1 MIGQTIS
8 HYRIVNRIGAGGMGE
23 VYLAED
29 VRLGRKLAIKLLPEQ
44 FTQDADRVRRFELE
58 ARAASALNHPN
69 IITIYE
75 IGQHEHAHFIA
86 TEFIEGDTLR
96 DKLRK
101 GLKLSETLDIAV
113 QTISALQAAHQ
124 AGIIHRDIKPENIM
138 LRPDGYVKLLDFG
151 LAKLTQNEMET
162 GDLEA
167 ATKSLF
173 ETQPGMVM
181 GTIAYMS
188 PEQARAQ
195 RLDGRTDIFSFG
207 VVLYEMITGNRPF
220 SGATVSDMIASL
232 LTQEPTRLSQR
243 LPGVPSELEQ
253 VVARMLA
260 KDIEKRYASAQDV
273 LADLKRI
280 KARVEVGDDEAT
292 TRELTSTPSAAQ
304 PSFETNI
311 GAPVSP
317 VSFETTKGTA
327 ANLAAV
333 SAATGVQAT
342 NVLSVMQPARRRS
355 RLLATV
361 GVLALLALSAA
372 GYFLWQQRSSKVD
385 SIAVLP
391 FRINDPQAEYLSDAI
406 TEQVIDALSQV
417 PDLNVVAR
425 SSVLKYKGKETDPVE
440 LASQLDV
447 RAVLTGE
454 VSRRGEEVI
463 VNTELVSTA
472 NRRRLWGE
480 RYVRKLTEIISLQD
494 DITRGLAQK
503 LQLPVNNLPA
513 ADSAKAGTKDQEAYR
528 LYLEGLYYFN
538 QGSAEAK
545 HKADELFEAAVAR
558 DSKFA
563 AAAAGCA
570 ACHADGADQITPD
583 KAMDKA
589 RKVAEYTLSL
599 DPKSVDATLTLAKV
613 KLRYDWDFVE
623 AERLFKRALELNP
636 KSAEAHQRYAEF
648 LALMGK
654 SKEAMTEIWTARKL
668 DPQSLAINT
677 DIGTLSYFA
686 ADYEHAAEHFQKSLK
701 LDEKFAPA
709 HTGLGLVYEQK
720 GQPQTLVNEWIQGRQ
735 LLSEPQNYL
744 DGLKQAFDSGGIKAF
759 WQRELAHLRAE
770 TKEHYI
776 AASAIAAV
784 HARLGETEQAF
795 AVLKQG
801 LVEKDGGMV
810 ELKVAPVFTSLRSD
824 ARFGELLKRIGLAN

>member
-96 DKLRK
+96 DKLKK

-113 QTISALQAAHQ
+113 QTMSALQAAHQ

-207 VVLYEMITGNRPF
+207 VVLYEMITSQRPF
-220 SGATVSDMIASL
+220 GGATVSDMIASL

-243 LPGVPSELEQ
+243 LPGVPGELEQ

-260 KDIEKRYASAQDV
+260 KDIEKRYAGAQEV

-280 KARVEVGDDEAT
+280 KARVEVGDDDTT
-292 TRELTSTPSAAQ
+292 TRELGVPQPAAAD
-304 PSFETNI
+304 SFETNV
-311 GAPVSP
+311 GAP

-327 ANLAAV
+327 ANLGVA
-333 SAATGVQAT
+333 SAANAVQAT
-342 NVLSVMQPARRRS
+342 NLLSAMQPARRRS
-355 RLLATV
+355 RLLAAI
-361 GVLALLALSAA
+361 GVLALLAISAA
-372 GYFLWQQRSSKVD
+372 GYFVWQQRASKVD

-425 SSVLKYKGKETDPVE
+425 SSILKYKGKDTDPVE
-440 LASQLDV
+440 LANQLDV
-447 RAVLTGE
+447 RAALTGE
-454 VSRRGEEVI
+454 VTRRGDEVI

-480 RYVRKLTEIISLQD
+480 RYVRKLTELISLQD
-494 DITRGLAQK
+494 DITRGITQK

-513 ADSAKAGTKDQEAYR
+513 ADVAKAGTKDQEAYR
-528 LYLEGLYYFN
+528 LYLEGQYYFN
-538 QGSAEAK
+538 QGTPEAK

-613 KLRYDWDFVE
+613 KLRYDWDFKE
-623 AERLFKRALELNP
+623 AERLFKHALELNP

-654 SKEAMTEIWTARKL
+654 PKDALTEIWTARKL

-677 DIGTLSYFA
+677 DIGTLSYYA
-686 ADYEHAAEHFQKSLK
+686 SDYEHAAEHFQKSLK
-701 LDEKFAPA
+701 LDEKFAAA

-720 GQPQTLVNEWIQGRQ
+720 GQPQPLVNEWIQGRQ
-735 LLSEPQNYL
+735 LTSQPESYL
-744 DGLKQAFDSGGIKAF
+744 DSLKQAFAQGGIQAF
-759 WQRELAHLRAE
+759 WQRELEHLQTE
-770 TKEHYI
+770 TKGHYV
-776 AASAIAAV
+776 AASAIAAL
-784 HARLGETEQAF
+784 HARLGETDQAF
-795 AVLKQG
+795 AALKQG
-801 LVEKDGGMV
+801 LAEKDGGMV
-810 ELKVAPVFTSLRSD
+810 ELKVAPVFASLRND
-824 ARFGELLKRIGLAN
+824 ARFGEVLKRVGLAN